1 MIASSVTITDEHF
14 GFAKTKFDKNVLDFL
29 DDYSFRQGKIT
40 FQNKQGFTA
49 ELHSRTRLEDDTVT
63 GHMVVIY

>member
-1 MIASSVTITDEHF
+1 MIASFVTITDEHF

-29 DDYSFRQGKIT
+29 DDYSYRQGKIT

-49 ELHSRTRLEDDTVT
+49 ELHSRIHSEDDTVI

>member
-1 MIASSVTITDEHF
+1 MIVSSITITDENM

-40 FQNKQGFTA
+40 FQNKQGFNA
-49 ELHSRTRLEDDTVT
+49 ELHSRTRLEDDTVI

>member
-1 MIASSVTITDEHF
+1 MIVSSVTILDEHL
-14 GFAKTKFDKNVLDFL
+14 GFVMTKFDKNVLDFL

-40 FQNKQGFTA
+40 FQNKEGFTA